1 MIQGC
6 LACAKPEVQDGGK
19 KGRGGERRKEGGKE
33 TEAGKEK
40 NRQSTLLREKRNFNE

>member
-19 KGRGGERRKEGGKE
+19 KGRGGERRKEGGKA

-40 NRQSTLLREKRNFNE
+40 NRQHTLKGKKEF